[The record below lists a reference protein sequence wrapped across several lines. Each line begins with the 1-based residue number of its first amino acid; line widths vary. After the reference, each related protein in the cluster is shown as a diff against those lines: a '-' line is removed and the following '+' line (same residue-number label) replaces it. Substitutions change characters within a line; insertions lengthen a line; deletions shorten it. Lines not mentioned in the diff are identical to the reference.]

1 VLFCYYVC
9 GLSKKTSRNLG
20 NVMVISN
27 NIEKIISLKN
37 GHIKVFVNSF
47 KKTIP

>member
-1 VLFCYYVC
+1 
-9 GLSKKTSRNLG
+9 
-20 NVMVISN
+20 MVISN

-47 KKTIP
+47 KKTIPWLVELVEELTLFEHEKKT